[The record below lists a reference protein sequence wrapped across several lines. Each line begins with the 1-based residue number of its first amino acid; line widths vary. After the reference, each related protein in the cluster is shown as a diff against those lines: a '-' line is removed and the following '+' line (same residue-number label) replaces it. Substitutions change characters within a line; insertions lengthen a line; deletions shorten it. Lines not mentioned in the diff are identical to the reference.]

1 MSIRIV
7 LADDHPVFRDS
18 LSALLRTDPAFDVIG
33 EASDARTAVTAVV
46 SLRPDVLLVDLSMPE
61 ASGLETLRLLMGES
75 VSTRSIVLTAAIQR
89 MEAVQAVQWGARG
102 VVLKA
107 EASSLLFQ
115 AIRAVADDQFW
126 IGAQKLPDQDT
137 ALRRALEG
145 PSVDPFNLSPRERE
159 IVAALA
165 EGLANRDVAKRLG
178 VTEATIKH
186 HLKNIFDKCGV
197 SSRLELVLFAVSHG
211 LARL

>member
-18 LSALLRTDPAFDVIG
+18 LCALLRTDPAFDVIG
-33 EASDARTAVTAVV
+33 EASDARTAVNAVV

-61 ASGLETLRLLMGES
+61 LSGLETLRLLVGEK

-89 MEAVQAVQWGARG
+89 LEAVQAVQWGARG

-115 AIRAVADDQFW
+115 AIRAVADDHYW
-126 IGAQKLPDQDT
+126 IGAHELPDQDT

-165 EGLANRDVAKRLG
+165 EGLANRDVAERLG

-186 HLKNIFDKCGV
+186 HLKNVFDKCGV
-197 SSRLELVLFAVSHG
+197 SSRLELVLFALSHG